1 MSLLRSPDIGKSP
14 ADWKS
19 KNDHLSQRG
28 DMNNELEFLPIPV
41 NSKANQLIHD
51 FRKLNQFMEYNMER
65 LNDILLQR
73 LTMKGIAPSI
83 IPRFIKDLTYTLA
96 IDAQMNLGEINRRLH
111 LLGWYD
117 VEVDE
122 HTLQLILATA

>member
-1 MSLLRSPDIGKSP
+1 MKVSEKEFWEILRENAGLYSRTARAIEK
-14 ADWKS
+14 
-19 KNDHLSQRG
+19 
-28 DMNNELEFLPIPV
+28 
-41 NSKANQLIHD
+41 
-51 FRKLNQFMEYNMER
+51 QFNVSYSRQAVKERAEKDMER

-73 LTMKGIAPSI
+73 LAMKGIAPSI
-83 IPRFIKDLTYTLA
+83 IPRFIQDLTYTLA

-122 HTLQLILATA
+122 HTLQLISATA

>member
-1 MSLLRSPDIGKSP
+1 MNFPRSPEIGKSP

-19 KNDHLSQRG
+19 KNDYTAQRG
-28 DMNNELEFLPIPV
+28 EMNNELEYLPIPI

-51 FRKLNQFMEYNMER
+51 FRKLNKFMEDDMEA

-73 LTMKGIAPSI
+73 LSMKGIAPGFM
-83 IPRFIKDLTYTLA
+83 PRFIKDLTYTLA
-96 IDAQMNLGEINRRLH
+96 IDAQMNLGEINRRLQ

-122 HTLQLILATA
+122 HTIQLILATA

>member
-1 MSLLRSPDIGKSP
+1 MSFLRSPDVGKSP

-19 KNDHLSQRG
+19 KNDHLAQRG

-41 NSKANQLIHD
+41 NSKANQLIHN
-51 FRKLNQFMEYNMER
+51 FRSLDKSVKYSMER

-73 LTMKGIAPSI
+73 LAMKGIAPSI
-83 IPRFIKDLTYTLA
+83 IPRFIKDLTYTLD
-96 IDAQMNLGEINRRLH
+96 IDAQMNIGEINRRLH

-122 HTLQLILATA
+122 HTLQMILATA

>member
-1 MSLLRSPDIGKSP
+1 MEQLNDVLL
-14 ADWKS
+14 
-19 KNDHLSQRG
+19 
-28 DMNNELEFLPIPV
+28 
-41 NSKANQLIHD
+41 
-51 FRKLNQFMEYNMER
+51 ER
-65 LNDILLQR
+65 LTTR
-73 LTMKGIAPSI
+73 GIAPSI

-122 HTLQLILATA
+122 HTLQLIVATA